1 LSDKSLVSFI
11 SNCESVV
18 SSLREVKFPFSV
30 VECDGPIE
38 ANSIV
43 EKRRPKTM
51 ISLPDSPDTVSP
63 DDVDQRLVTESSRQL
78 AGLLAGRKRKSYR
91 LTIDGE
97 ECEIPGSALR
107 MLKDILVQLSKGNS
121 VTLMPIHA
129 ELTTQEA
136 ADLLSV
142 SRPYLVGLLEAGKIP
157 FHKAGSHRRIV
168 LNDLMAYKKQQ
179 ELESD
184 AAMLELAREAQE
196 LALGYDL

>member
-1 LSDKSLVSFI
+1 
-11 SNCESVV
+11 
-18 SSLREVKFPFSV
+18 
-30 VECDGPIE
+30 
-38 ANSIV
+38 
-43 EKRRPKTM
+43 M
-51 ISLPDSPDTVSP
+51 IAMPDSPDTVSP
-63 DDVDQRLVTESSRQL
+63 DDVDQTLVAESSRQL
-78 AGLLAGRKRKSYR
+78 AGVLAGRKRKSYR

-97 ECEIPGSALR
+97 DCEIPVAALR

-168 LNDLMAYKKQQ
+168 LKDLMAFKKQQ
-179 ELESD
+179 ELESN
-184 AAMLELAREAQE
+184 AAMLELARDAQE
-196 LALGYDL
+196 LGLGYDL